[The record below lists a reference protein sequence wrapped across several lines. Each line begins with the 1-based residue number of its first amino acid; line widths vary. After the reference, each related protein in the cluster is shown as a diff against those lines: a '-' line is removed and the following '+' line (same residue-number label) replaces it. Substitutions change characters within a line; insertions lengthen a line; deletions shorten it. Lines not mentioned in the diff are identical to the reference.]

1 MDMTDSA
8 LPRLIQQ
15 MLEPDFYPHPV
26 QEPIELLQTHIS
38 FIVLTGEYVYKLKKI
53 VDFGFLDYSTLEKRH
68 YFCEQELH
76 MNQQQAPELYLEVLP
91 IIEIGDRF
99 QFGDNQNPAVEY
111 ALKMRQ
117 FPEENLLINLFAQD
131 KLTIKEMEELGKVV
145 AEFHQSCPTNDEIL
159 KFGEIAQIR
168 HSIDG
173 NYQKTQKYI
182 GCCQTQEQYEQTKQY
197 TDSCFETH
205 DAIFKSRIENRW
217 IRECHG
223 DLHLKNICI
232 YQDKILL
239 FDRIEFNQEFR
250 FVDVIYDVAFVAM
263 DLEGRGRA
271 DLGNRFLNS
280 YIEQTGDWEG
290 LQLLPFYL
298 TRQAYVRAKVNS
310 LILDDPAVAEEQKE
324 TAQQEATQYYKLAW
338 QYTRRSSGGIVMM
351 SGLSGSGKS
360 TTARKLSKRLNAIHI
375 RSDAVRK
382 HLANVPLYEKGEEEI
397 YTPEMTEKTYKR
409 LLELGLLLAKQGFWV
424 ILDAK
429 YDQQERRGEV
439 IETCNTHQLPLQI
452 IECTAPMD
460 ILQDRLQQRQG
471 DIADA
476 TVDLL
481 TSQQAKAQPFTDDEK
496 SYLTTIDTTQNI
508 DQQWKKL
515 Y

>member
-1 MDMTDSA
+1 MTHST
-8 LPRLIQQ
+8 LPPLIQQ

-38 FIVLTGEYVYKLKKI
+38 FILLTGDYAYKIKKI
-53 VDFGFLDYSTLEKRH
+53 VDFGFLDYSTLEKRR
-68 YFCEQELH
+68 YFCEQELR
-76 MNQQQAPELYLEVLP
+76 MNQQQAPDLYLEVLP

-99 QFGDNQNPAVEY
+99 QFGEQEDSGIEY

-117 FPEENLLINLFAQD
+117 FPEENLLINLFTQD
-131 KLTIKEMEELGKVV
+131 QLTTKEMEELGKVV
-145 AEFHQSCPTNDEIL
+145 AQFHQNCPTNHDIL
-159 KFGEIAQIR
+159 KWGEIAQIR

-197 TDSCFETH
+197 TDSFFETYE
-205 DAIFKSRIENRW
+205 AVFQSRIDHHW

-223 DLHLKNICI
+223 DLHLKNICL
-232 YQDKILL
+232 YQNQILL
-239 FDRIEFNQEFR
+239 FDRIEFNEEFR
-250 FVDVIYDVAFVAM
+250 FVDVMYDVAFVVM

-271 DLGNRFLNS
+271 DLGNRFLNT
-280 YIEQTGDWEG
+280 YIEQMGDWAG

-310 LILDDPAVAEEQKE
+310 LILDDPAVSEEQKE
-324 TAQQEATQYYKLAW
+324 IAKQEAIQYYKLAW

-382 HLANVPLYEKGEEEI
+382 HLAHVPLYEPGGEEI
-397 YTPEMTEKTYKR
+397 YTLEMTEKTYQR

-429 YDQQERRGEV
+429 YDQQEQRGKV
-439 IETCNTHQLPLQI
+439 IETCNSYQLPLQI

-460 ILQDRLQQRQG
+460 ILQERLQHRQG

-476 TVDLL
+476 TADLL
-481 TSQQAKAQPFTDDEK
+481 TSQRAKAQPFTDDEK
-496 SYLTTIDTTQNI
+496 NYLTTIDTTQNI
-508 DQQWKKL
+508 DNQWKKL
-515 Y
+515 

>member
-1 MDMTDSA
+1 MTHST
-8 LPRLIQQ
+8 LPPLIQQ

-38 FIVLTGEYVYKLKKI
+38 FILLTGDYAYKIKKI
-53 VDFGFLDYSTLEKRH
+53 VDFGFLDYSTLEKRR
-68 YFCEQELH
+68 YFCEQELR
-76 MNQQQAPELYLEVLP
+76 MNQQQAPDLYLEVLP

-99 QFGDNQNPAVEY
+99 QFGEQEDSGIEY

-117 FPEENLLINLFAQD
+117 FPEENLFINLFTQD
-131 KLTIKEMEELGKVV
+131 QLTTKEMEELGKVV
-145 AEFHQSCPTNDEIL
+145 AQFHQNCPTNHDIL
-159 KFGEIAQIR
+159 KWGEIAQIR

-197 TDSCFETH
+197 TDSFFETYE
-205 DAIFKSRIENRW
+205 AVFQSRIDHHW

-223 DLHLKNICI
+223 DLHLKNICL
-232 YQDKILL
+232 YQNQILL
-239 FDRIEFNQEFR
+239 FDRIEFNEEFR
-250 FVDVIYDVAFVAM
+250 FVDVMYDVAFVVM

-271 DLGNRFLNS
+271 DLGNRFLNT
-280 YIEQTGDWEG
+280 YIEQMGDWAG

-310 LILDDPAVAEEQKE
+310 LILDDPAVSEEQKE
-324 TAQQEATQYYKLAW
+324 IAKQEAIQYYKLAW

-382 HLANVPLYEKGEEEI
+382 HLAHVPLYEPGGEEI
-397 YTPEMTEKTYKR
+397 YTLEMTEKTYQR

-429 YDQQERRGEV
+429 YDQQEQRGKV
-439 IETCNTHQLPLQI
+439 IETCNSYQLPLQI

-460 ILQDRLQQRQG
+460 ILQERLQHRQG

-476 TVDLL
+476 TADLL
-481 TSQQAKAQPFTDDEK
+481 TSQRAKAQPFTDDEK
-496 SYLTTIDTTQNI
+496 NYLTTIDTTQNI
-508 DQQWKKL
+508 DNQWKKL
-515 Y
+515 

>member
-1 MDMTDSA
+1 MTHST
-8 LPRLIQQ
+8 LPPLIQQ

-38 FIVLTGEYVYKLKKI
+38 FILLTGDYAYKIKKI
-53 VDFGFLDYSTLEKRH
+53 VDFGFLDYSTLEKRR
-68 YFCEQELH
+68 YFCEQELR
-76 MNQQQAPELYLEVLP
+76 MNQQQAPDLYLEVLP

-99 QFGDNQNPAVEY
+99 QFGEQEDSGIEY

-117 FPEENLLINLFAQD
+117 FPEENLFINLFTQD
-131 KLTIKEMEELGKVV
+131 QLTTKEMEELGKVV
-145 AEFHQSCPTNDEIL
+145 AQFHQNCPTNHDIL
-159 KFGEIAQIR
+159 KWGEIAQIR

-197 TDSCFETH
+197 TDSFFETYE
-205 DAIFKSRIENRW
+205 AVFQSRIYHHW

-223 DLHLKNICI
+223 DLHLKNICL
-232 YQDKILL
+232 YQNQILL
-239 FDRIEFNQEFR
+239 FDRIEFNEEFR
-250 FVDVIYDVAFVAM
+250 FVDVMYDVAFVVM

-271 DLGNRFLNS
+271 DLGNRFLNT
-280 YIEQTGDWEG
+280 YIEQMGDWEG

-310 LILDDPAVAEEQKE
+310 LILDDPAVSEEQKE
-324 TAQQEATQYYKLAW
+324 IAKQEAIQYYKLAW

-382 HLANVPLYEKGEEEI
+382 HLAHVPLYEPGGEEI
-397 YTPEMTEKTYKR
+397 YTLEMTEKTYQR

-429 YDQQERRGEV
+429 YDQQEQRGKV
-439 IETCNTHQLPLQI
+439 IETCNSYQLPLQI

-460 ILQDRLQQRQG
+460 ILQERLQHRQG

-476 TVDLL
+476 TADLL
-481 TSQQAKAQPFTDDEK
+481 TSQRAKAQPFTDDEK
-496 SYLTTIDTTQNI
+496 NYLTTIDTTQNI
-508 DQQWKKL
+508 DNQWKKL
-515 Y
+515 

>member
-1 MDMTDSA
+1 MTHST
-8 LPRLIQQ
+8 LPPLIQQ

-38 FIVLTGEYVYKLKKI
+38 FILLTGDYAYKIKKI
-53 VDFGFLDYSTLEKRH
+53 VDFGFLDYSTLEKRR
-68 YFCEQELH
+68 YFCEQELR
-76 MNQQQAPELYLEVLP
+76 MNQQQAPDLYLEVLP

-99 QFGDNQNPAVEY
+99 QFGEQEDSGIEY

-117 FPEENLLINLFAQD
+117 FPEENLLINLFTQD
-131 KLTIKEMEELGKVV
+131 QLTTKEMEELGKVV
-145 AEFHQSCPTNDEIL
+145 AQFHQNCPTNHDIL
-159 KFGEIAQIR
+159 KWGEIAQIR

-197 TDSCFETH
+197 TDSFFETYE
-205 DAIFKSRIENRW
+205 AVFQSRIDHHW

-223 DLHLKNICI
+223 DLHLKNICL
-232 YQDKILL
+232 YQNQILL
-239 FDRIEFNQEFR
+239 FDRIEFNEEFR
-250 FVDVIYDVAFVAM
+250 FVDVMYDVAFVVM

-271 DLGNRFLNS
+271 DLGNRFLNT
-280 YIEQTGDWEG
+280 YIEQMGDWEG

-310 LILDDPAVAEEQKE
+310 LILDDPAVSEEQKE
-324 TAQQEATQYYKLAW
+324 IAKQEAIQYYKLAW

-382 HLANVPLYEKGEEEI
+382 HLAHVPLYEPGGEEI
-397 YTPEMTEKTYKR
+397 YTLEMTEKTYQR

-429 YDQQERRGEV
+429 YDQQEQRGKV
-439 IETCNTHQLPLQI
+439 IETCNSYQLPLQI

-460 ILQDRLQQRQG
+460 ILQERLQHRQG

-476 TVDLL
+476 TADLL
-481 TSQQAKAQPFTDDEK
+481 TSQRAKAQPFTDDEK
-496 SYLTTIDTTQNI
+496 NYLTTIDTTQNI
-508 DQQWKKL
+508 DNQWKKL
-515 Y
+515 

>member
-1 MDMTDSA
+1 MTHSA
-8 LPRLIQQ
+8 LPPLIQQ

-26 QEPIELLQTHIS
+26 QAPIELLQTHIS
-38 FIVLTGEYVYKLKKI
+38 FILLTGEYAYKIKKI
-53 VDFGFLDYSTLEKRH
+53 VDFGFLDYSTLEKRR
-68 YFCEQELH
+68 YFCEQELR
-76 MNQQQAPELYLEVLP
+76 MNQQQAPDLYLEVLP
-91 IIEIGDRF
+91 IVKIGDRF
-99 QFGDNQNPAVEY
+99 QFGDRENPGVEY

-117 FPEENLLINLFAQD
+117 FPEEDLFINLFTQD
-131 KLTIKEMEELGKVV
+131 KLTTTEMEALGKAV
-145 AEFHQSCPTNDEIL
+145 AQFHQNCPTNQTIL
-159 KFGEIAQIR
+159 KWGEMAQVR

-197 TDSCFETH
+197 TDSFFETYE
-205 DAIFKSRIENRW
+205 AVFKSRINHHW

-223 DLHLKNICI
+223 DLHLKNICL
-232 YQDKILL
+232 YQNQILL
-239 FDRIEFNQEFR
+239 FDRIELNEEFR
-250 FVDVIYDVAFVAM
+250 FVDVMYDVAFVVM

-271 DLGNRFLNS
+271 DLGNRFLNT

-298 TRQAYVRAKVNS
+298 TRQAYVRGKVNS
-310 LILDDPAVAEEQKE
+310 LILDDPAVSEEQKE
-324 TAQQEATQYYKLAW
+324 IAKQDAIQYYKLAW

-360 TTARKLSKRLNAIHI
+360 TTARKLSQRLNAIHI

-382 HLANVPLYEKGEEEI
+382 HLAHVPLYEPGGEEI
-397 YTPEMTEKTYKR
+397 YTLEMTKKTYQR

-429 YDQQERRGEV
+429 YDQQEQRGEV
-439 IETCNTHQLPLQI
+439 IETCNSHQLPLQI

-460 ILQDRLQQRQG
+460 ILQERLQQRQG

-476 TVDLL
+476 TPDLL
-481 TSQQAKAQPFTDDEK
+481 TSQLAKAQPFTDYEK
-496 SYLTTIDTTQNI
+496 NYLTTIDTTQNI
-508 DQQWKKL
+508 DNQWKKL
-515 Y
+515 

>member
-1 MDMTDSA
+1 MTHST
-8 LPRLIQQ
+8 LPPLIQQ

-38 FIVLTGEYVYKLKKI
+38 FILLTGDYAYKIKKI
-53 VDFGFLDYSTLEKRH
+53 VDFGFLDYSTLEKRR
-68 YFCEQELH
+68 YFCEQELR
-76 MNQQQAPELYLEVLP
+76 MNQQQAPDLYLEVLP

-99 QFGDNQNPAVEY
+99 QFGEQEDSGIEY

-117 FPEENLLINLFAQD
+117 FPEENLFINLFTQD
-131 KLTIKEMEELGKVV
+131 QLTTKEMEELGKVV
-145 AEFHQSCPTNDEIL
+145 AQFHQNCPTNHDIL
-159 KFGEIAQIR
+159 KWGEIAQIR

-197 TDSCFETH
+197 TDSFFETYE
-205 DAIFKSRIENRW
+205 AVFQSRIDHHW

-223 DLHLKNICI
+223 DLHLKNICL
-232 YQDKILL
+232 YQNQILL
-239 FDRIEFNQEFR
+239 FDRIEFNEEFR
-250 FVDVIYDVAFVAM
+250 FVDVMYDVAFVVM

-271 DLGNRFLNS
+271 DLGNRFLNT
-280 YIEQTGDWEG
+280 YIEQMGDWEG

-310 LILDDPAVAEEQKE
+310 LILDDPAVSEEQKE
-324 TAQQEATQYYKLAW
+324 IAKQEAIQYYKLAW

-382 HLANVPLYEKGEEEI
+382 HLAHVPLYEPGGEEI
-397 YTPEMTEKTYKR
+397 YTLEMTEKTYQR

-429 YDQQERRGEV
+429 YDQQEQRGKV
-439 IETCNTHQLPLQI
+439 IETCNSYQLPLQI

-460 ILQDRLQQRQG
+460 ILQERLQHRQG

-476 TVDLL
+476 TADLL
-481 TSQQAKAQPFTDDEK
+481 TSQRAKAQPFTDDEK
-496 SYLTTIDTTQNI
+496 NYLTTIDTTQNI
-508 DQQWKKL
+508 DNQWKKL
-515 Y
+515 

>member
-1 MDMTDSA
+1 MTHST
-8 LPRLIQQ
+8 LPPLIQQ

-38 FIVLTGEYVYKLKKI
+38 FILLTGDYAYKIKKI
-53 VDFGFLDYSTLEKRH
+53 VDFGFLDYSTLEKRR
-68 YFCEQELH
+68 YFCEQELR
-76 MNQQQAPELYLEVLP
+76 MNQQQAPDLYLEVLP

-99 QFGDNQNPAVEY
+99 QFGEQEDSGIEY

-117 FPEENLLINLFAQD
+117 FPEENLFINLFTQD
-131 KLTIKEMEELGKVV
+131 QLTTKEMEELGKVV
-145 AEFHQSCPTNDEIL
+145 AQFHQNCPTNHDIL
-159 KFGEIAQIR
+159 KWGEIAQIR

-197 TDSCFETH
+197 TDSFFETYE
-205 DAIFKSRIENRW
+205 AVFQSRIDHHW

-223 DLHLKNICI
+223 DLHLKNICL
-232 YQDKILL
+232 YQNKILL
-239 FDRIEFNQEFR
+239 FDRIEFNEEFR
-250 FVDVIYDVAFVAM
+250 FVDVMYDVAFVVM

-271 DLGNRFLNS
+271 DLGNRFLNT
-280 YIEQTGDWEG
+280 YIEQMGDWEG

-310 LILDDPAVAEEQKE
+310 LILDDPAVSEEQKE
-324 TAQQEATQYYKLAW
+324 IAKQEAIQYYKLAW

-382 HLANVPLYEKGEEEI
+382 HLAHVPLYEPGGEEI
-397 YTPEMTEKTYKR
+397 YTLEMTEKTYQR

-429 YDQQERRGEV
+429 YDQQEQRGKV
-439 IETCNTHQLPLQI
+439 IETCNSYQLPLQI

-460 ILQDRLQQRQG
+460 ILQERLQHRQG

-476 TVDLL
+476 TADLL
-481 TSQQAKAQPFTDDEK
+481 TSQRAKAQPFTDDEK
-496 SYLTTIDTTQNI
+496 NYLTTIDTTQNI
-508 DQQWKKL
+508 DNQWKKL
-515 Y
+515 

>member
-1 MDMTDSA
+1 MTHST
-8 LPRLIQQ
+8 LPPLIQQ

-38 FIVLTGEYVYKLKKI
+38 FILLTGDYAYKIKKI
-53 VDFGFLDYSTLEKRH
+53 VDFGFLDYSTLEKRR
-68 YFCEQELH
+68 YFCEQELR
-76 MNQQQAPELYLEVLP
+76 MNQQQAPDLYLEVLP

-99 QFGDNQNPAVEY
+99 QFGEQEDSGIEY

-117 FPEENLLINLFAQD
+117 FPEENLFINLFTQD
-131 KLTIKEMEELGKVV
+131 QLTTKEMEELGKVV
-145 AEFHQSCPTNDEIL
+145 AQFHQNCPTNHDIL
-159 KFGEIAQIR
+159 KWGEIAQIR

-197 TDSCFETH
+197 TDSFFETYE
-205 DAIFKSRIENRW
+205 AVFQSRIDHHW

-223 DLHLKNICI
+223 DLHLKNICL
-232 YQDKILL
+232 YQNQILL
-239 FDRIEFNQEFR
+239 FDRIEFNEEFR
-250 FVDVIYDVAFVAM
+250 FVDVMYDVAFVVM

-271 DLGNRFLNS
+271 DLGNRFLNT
-280 YIEQTGDWEG
+280 YIEQMGDWEG

-310 LILDDPAVAEEQKE
+310 LILDDPAVSEEQKE
-324 TAQQEATQYYKLAW
+324 IAKQEAIQYYKLAW

-382 HLANVPLYEKGEEEI
+382 HLAHVPLYEPGGEEI
-397 YTPEMTEKTYKR
+397 YTLEMTEKTYQR

-429 YDQQERRGEV
+429 YDQQEQRGKV
-439 IETCNTHQLPLQI
+439 IETCNSYQLPLQI

-460 ILQDRLQQRQG
+460 ILQERLQHRQG

-476 TVDLL
+476 TADLL
-481 TSQQAKAQPFTDDEK
+481 TSQRAKAQPFTDDEK
-496 SYLTTIDTTQNI
+496 NYLTTIDTTQNI
-508 DQQWKKL
+508 DNQWKNL
-515 Y
+515 

>member
-1 MDMTDSA
+1 MTHST
-8 LPRLIQQ
+8 LPPLIQQ

-38 FIVLTGEYVYKLKKI
+38 FILLTGDYAYKIKKI
-53 VDFGFLDYSTLEKRH
+53 VDFGFLDYSTLEKRR
-68 YFCEQELH
+68 YFCEQELR
-76 MNQQQAPELYLEVLP
+76 MNQQQAPDLYLEVLP

-99 QFGDNQNPAVEY
+99 QFGEQEDSGIEY

-117 FPEENLLINLFAQD
+117 FPEENLFINLFTQD
-131 KLTIKEMEELGKVV
+131 QLTTKEMEELGKVV
-145 AEFHQSCPTNDEIL
+145 AQFHQNCPTNHDIL
-159 KFGEIAQIR
+159 KWGEIAQIR

-197 TDSCFETH
+197 TDSFFETYQ
-205 DAIFKSRIENRW
+205 AVFQSRIDHHW

-223 DLHLKNICI
+223 DLHLKNICL
-232 YQDKILL
+232 YQNQILL
-239 FDRIEFNQEFR
+239 FDRIEFNEEFR
-250 FVDVIYDVAFVAM
+250 FVDVMYDVAFVVM

-271 DLGNRFLNS
+271 DLGNRFLNT
-280 YIEQTGDWEG
+280 YIEQMGDWEG

-310 LILDDPAVAEEQKE
+310 LILDDPAVSEEQKE
-324 TAQQEATQYYKLAW
+324 IAKQEAIQYYKLAW

-382 HLANVPLYEKGEEEI
+382 HLAHVPLYEPGGEEI
-397 YTPEMTEKTYKR
+397 YTLEMTEKTYQR

-429 YDQQERRGEV
+429 YDQQEQRGKV
-439 IETCNTHQLPLQI
+439 IETCNSYQLPLQI

-460 ILQDRLQQRQG
+460 ILQERLQHRQG

-476 TVDLL
+476 TADLL
-481 TSQQAKAQPFTDDEK
+481 TSQRAKAQPFTDDEK
-496 SYLTTIDTTQNI
+496 NYLTTIDTTQNI
-508 DQQWKKL
+508 DNQWKKL
-515 Y
+515 

>member
-1 MDMTDSA
+1 MTHST
-8 LPRLIQQ
+8 LPPLIQQ

-38 FIVLTGEYVYKLKKI
+38 FILLTGDYAYKIKKI
-53 VDFGFLDYSTLEKRH
+53 VDFGFLDYSTLEKRR
-68 YFCEQELH
+68 YFCEQELR
-76 MNQQQAPELYLEVLP
+76 MNQQQAPDLYLEVLP

-99 QFGDNQNPAVEY
+99 QFGEQEDSGIEY

-117 FPEENLLINLFAQD
+117 FPEENLFINLFTQD
-131 KLTIKEMEELGKVV
+131 QLTTKEMEELGKVV
-145 AEFHQSCPTNDEIL
+145 AQFHQNCPTNHDIL
-159 KFGEIAQIR
+159 KWGEIAQIR

-197 TDSCFETH
+197 TDSFFETYQ
-205 DAIFKSRIENRW
+205 AVFQSRIDHHW

-223 DLHLKNICI
+223 DLHLKNICL
-232 YQDKILL
+232 YQNKILL
-239 FDRIEFNQEFR
+239 FDRIEFNEEFR
-250 FVDVIYDVAFVAM
+250 FVDVMYDVAFVVM

-271 DLGNRFLNS
+271 DLGNRFLNT
-280 YIEQTGDWEG
+280 YIEQMGDWEG

-310 LILDDPAVAEEQKE
+310 LILDDPAVSEEQKE
-324 TAQQEATQYYKLAW
+324 IAKQEAIQYYKLAW

-382 HLANVPLYEKGEEEI
+382 HLAHVPLYEPGGEEI
-397 YTPEMTEKTYKR
+397 YTLEMTEKTYQR

-429 YDQQERRGEV
+429 YDQQEQRGAV
-439 IETCNTHQLPLQI
+439 IETCNSYQLPLQI

-460 ILQDRLQQRQG
+460 ILQERLQHRQG

-476 TVDLL
+476 TADLL
-481 TSQQAKAQPFTDDEK
+481 TSQRAKAQPFTDDEK
-496 SYLTTIDTTQNI
+496 NYLTTIDTTQNI
-508 DQQWKKL
+508 DNQWKKL
-515 Y
+515 

>member
-1 MDMTDSA
+1 MTHST
-8 LPRLIQQ
+8 LPPLIQQ

-38 FIVLTGEYVYKLKKI
+38 FILLTGEYAYKIKKI
-53 VDFGFLDYSTLEKRH
+53 VDFGFLDYSTLEKRR
-68 YFCEQELH
+68 YFCEQELR
-76 MNQQQAPELYLEVLP
+76 MNQQQAPDLYLEVLP

-99 QFGDNQNPAVEY
+99 QFGEQEDSGIEY

-117 FPEENLLINLFAQD
+117 FPEENLLINLFTQD
-131 KLTIKEMEELGKVV
+131 QLTTKEMEELGKVV
-145 AEFHQSCPTNDEIL
+145 AQFHQNCPTNHDIL
-159 KFGEIAQIR
+159 KWGEIAQIR

-197 TDSCFETH
+197 TDSFFETYE
-205 DAIFKSRIENRW
+205 AVFQSRIDHHW

-223 DLHLKNICI
+223 DLHLKNICL
-232 YQDKILL
+232 YQNQILL
-239 FDRIEFNQEFR
+239 FDRIEFNEEFR
-250 FVDVIYDVAFVAM
+250 FVDVMYDVAFVVM

-271 DLGNRFLNS
+271 DLGNRFLNT
-280 YIEQTGDWEG
+280 YIEQMGDWEG

-310 LILDDPAVAEEQKE
+310 LILDDPAVSEEQKE
-324 TAQQEATQYYKLAW
+324 IAKQEAIQYYKLAW

-382 HLANVPLYEKGEEEI
+382 HLAHVPLYEPGGEEI
-397 YTPEMTEKTYKR
+397 YTLEMTEKTYQR

-429 YDQQERRGEV
+429 YDQQEQRGKV
-439 IETCNTHQLPLQI
+439 IETCNSYQLPLQI

-460 ILQDRLQQRQG
+460 ILQERLQHRQG

-476 TVDLL
+476 TADLL
-481 TSQQAKAQPFTDDEK
+481 TSQRAKAQPFTDDEK
-496 SYLTTIDTTQNI
+496 NYLTTIDTTQNI
-508 DQQWKKL
+508 DNQWKNL
-515 Y
+515 